1 MITPHDDNQGAQMK
15 STSIRMFSRIL
26 VPIAIGALL
35 LAPTNAFAKAQL
47 QGGPLTNLNP
57 SGDKIHM
64 GFANFPA
71 TGGVYVLEC
80 LNSVVAGQTGTLC
93 NTTNQI
99 WVSNST
105 GATFKP
111 VGQDI
116 VLSVV
121 GSVAGTTCGIDKCS
135 IFVTRDHEAPTDRS
149 EDQLIAIGFSA
160 GSVTPTKPKD
170 EIIATINQVSLST
183 QQAGTL
189 AYRTPVTIT
198 ASAKSGRSISFGSST
213 PDCTVNN
220 GVITAL
226 KGSGQCDITASTP
239 ETLSTQATTAH
250 FPFYLAPGKQL
261 ISFTQASVK
270 VGATIKLSG
279 ITNFGEVP
287 AYSTAS
293 KNCSLKG
300 RSLTGLKKG
309 ACLVVAK
316 APGSDTLW
324 GATTIKKVIKII

>member
-1 MITPHDDNQGAQMK
+1 MK
-15 STSIRMFSRIL
+15 STSLRKISRVLI
-26 VPIAIGALL
+26 PIAVGALL

-80 LNSVVAGQTGTLC
+80 LNTVVAGQTATQC
-93 NTTNQI
+93 DTTNQI

-111 VGQDI
+111 AGQDI
-116 VLSVV
+116 VLTVV
-121 GSVAGTTCGIDKCS
+121 GSVAGTTCGTDKCS
-135 IFVTRDHEAPTDRS
+135 IFVTRDHEAPTDRT
-149 EDQLIAIGFSA
+149 EDQLIAISFTA
-160 GSVTPTKPKD
+160 GAVAPIKPKD
-170 EIIATINQVSLST
+170 EISASINQKTLST

-189 AYRTPVTIT
+189 AYRTPVTIIAT
-198 ASAKSGRSISFGSST
+198 AKSGGSVSFGSST
-213 PDCTVNN
+213 PDCTVTN

-226 KGSGQCDITASTP
+226 KGSGQCDITASTA

-261 ISFTQASVK
+261 ITFTHTSAK
-270 VGATIKLSG
+270 VGTTVKLSG
-279 ITNFGEVP
+279 ITNFGEIP
-287 AYSTAS
+287 SYTTTS
-293 KNCSLKG
+293 KNCSIKA
-300 RSLTGLKKG
+300 RTLTALKKG

-316 APGSDTLW
+316 AAGSGTLW
-324 GATTIKKVIKII
+324 DAITVKQVIKIS

>member
-1 MITPHDDNQGAQMK
+1 MK
-15 STSIRMFSRIL
+15 STSLRMFSRIL

-57 SGDKIHM
+57 AGDKIHM
-64 GFANFPA
+64 GFANFPT

-80 LNSVVAGQTGTLC
+80 LNSVVAGQTSTLC
-93 NTTNQI
+93 NAASQI

-116 VLSVV
+116 VLPVV
-121 GSVAGTTCGIDKCS
+121 GAIAGTTCGVDKCS

-149 EDQLIAIGFSA
+149 EDQLIAISFTA
-160 GSVTPTKPKD
+160 GSVAPMKPKD
-170 EIIATINQVSLST
+170 VISASINQKPLST

-189 AYRTPVTIT
+189 AYRTPVTIV
-198 ASAKSGRSISFGSST
+198 ASATSGGLVSFGSST

-239 ETLSTQATTAH
+239 ETLGTQATTAH
-250 FPFYLAPGKQL
+250 FPFYLAPGIQT
-261 ISFTQASVK
+261 ITFTKTSLK
-270 VGATIKLSG
+270 VGATIKLAG

-287 AYSTAS
+287 SYSTPS
-293 KNCSLKG
+293 KNCSIKG
-300 RSLTGLKKG
+300 TLLRGLKKG

-316 APGSDTLW
+316 APGSESLW
-324 GATTIKKVIKII
+324 SATSIKKVIKIS